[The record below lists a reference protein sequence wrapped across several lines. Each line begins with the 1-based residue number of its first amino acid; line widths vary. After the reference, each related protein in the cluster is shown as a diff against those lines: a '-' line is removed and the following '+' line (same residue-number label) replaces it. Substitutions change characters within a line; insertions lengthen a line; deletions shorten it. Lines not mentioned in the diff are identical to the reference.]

1 MINSWIIYSIGFLAQ
16 LLFSARTFYQWFA
29 SEKKR
34 QVIAPRFF
42 WQISLFASILLFTY
56 GYLRNDFAIMLGQSL
71 TYYIYIR
78 NIQLEKK
85 WHKFPLLS
93 RLFFIYFPIVTLL
106 FYFLTEKI
114 DLSTFIENPSISNTL
129 LILGVMSQ
137 LLFISR
143 FFYQWIYSEKRK
155 ASSLPKGFWWI
166 SLTGA
171 SLILIY
177 GIFRRDPVLIAGH
190 TFGIV
195 VYLRNLKIMKNV
207 IG

>member
-143 FFYQWIYSEKRK
+143 FFY
-155 ASSLPKGFWWI
+155 
-166 SLTGA
+166 
-171 SLILIY
+171 
-177 GIFRRDPVLIAGH
+177 
-190 TFGIV
+190 
-195 VYLRNLKIMKNV
+195 
-207 IG
+207 